1 MTEAAYFLSKRAEHA
16 LVGPLLKLLEREGFV
31 PEAVQIS
38 SPLEASPWDIAI
50 ITSSGTIFV
59 DIKLAAKA
67 RLWGRIAPQTLADI
81 KASLERGVDVLL
93 FVPPKVYLLNDL
105 RHLPD
110 ELSLDF
116 LEENT
121 PSLLV
126 DPETRNLVK
135 GIYEAMLVS

>member
-1 MTEAAYFLSKRAEHA
+1 M
-16 LVGPLLKLLEREGFV
+16 
-31 PEAVQIS
+31 
-38 SPLEASPWDIAI
+38 
-50 ITSSGTIFV
+50 

-81 KASLERGVDVLL
+81 KASLERGVAVLL
-93 FVPPKVYLLNDL
+93 FVPPKVYFLNDL

-121 PSLLV
+121 PSVLV
-126 DPETRNLVK
+126 DPETRNLV
-135 GIYEAMLVS
+135 EAVYDQMVGTPI